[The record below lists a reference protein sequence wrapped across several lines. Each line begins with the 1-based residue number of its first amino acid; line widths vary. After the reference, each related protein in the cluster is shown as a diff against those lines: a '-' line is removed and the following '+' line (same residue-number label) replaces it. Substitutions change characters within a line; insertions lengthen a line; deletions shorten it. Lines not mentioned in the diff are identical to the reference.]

1 MSERIK
7 FIDLFAGIGG
17 FHLAFEAL
25 GAECVFASEKDRD
38 ARRTYFANFN
48 RSSPDLFKN
57 GHFNDDILNVN
68 PAQIPDFDILCAG
81 FPCQPF
87 SQAGHKLGF
96 GENYESR
103 GNMFFVLRDIIAAR
117 RPKAFFLENVRNLMN
132 HDNGN
137 TFAVIKTTLQ
147 DELGYDFYPMVVRA
161 SDYGLPQHRAR
172 VFMIGIDRQLGISE
186 TFTYP
191 QKLPLK
197 YDLSSIFG
205 GKCDKQIGYTLRVG
219 GRGSKLG
226 DRRNWEFYLVD
237 GKIARIGVREGK
249 MMMGLPDDFKF
260 PVSEVQAMKQLGN
273 GVAIDAVT
281 AVARQL
287 LDYLKRNSVAA
298 SALPEI
304 NMNRAASAC

>member
-1 MSERIK
+1 MSQQIK

-17 FHLAFEAL
+17 FHLAFEVL
-25 GAECVFASEKDRD
+25 GAKCVFASEKDPD
-38 ARRTYFANFN
+38 ARKTYKTNFGQ
-48 RSSPDLFKN
+48 SSPDLFRT
-57 GHFNDDILNVN
+57 GHFNDDILTVD
-68 PAQIPDFDILCAG
+68 PYDIPDFDILCAG

-132 HDNGN
+132 HDNGR
-137 TFAVIKTTLQ
+137 TFSVIKTTLER
-147 DELGYDFYPMVVRA
+147 ELAYDFYPMVVRA

-172 VFMIGIDRQLGISE
+172 VFMIGIDRDLGISE
-186 TFTYP
+186 TFRFP
-191 QKLPLK
+191 DKIPLK
-197 YDLSSIFG
+197 YNLSQIFG
-205 GKCDKQIGYTLRVG
+205 GRCDKEIGFTLRVG
-219 GRGSKLG
+219 GRGSKFG
-226 DRRNWEFYLVD
+226 DRRNWEYYLVD
-237 GKIARIGVREGK
+237 GKVVRLGIREGK
-249 MMMGLPDDFKF
+249 MMMGLPDDFQF

-287 LDYLKRNSVAA
+287 LDYLTR
-298 SALPEI
+298 
-304 NMNRAASAC
+304 NRAFDEQEIITRKMAVS

>member
-1 MSERIK
+1 MAQQIK

-17 FHLAFEAL
+17 FHLAFESL
-25 GAECVFASEKDRD
+25 GAECVFASEKDPD
-38 ARRTYFANFN
+38 ARRTYIANFGKK
-48 RSSPDLFKN
+48 SPGLFKSGN
-57 GHFNDDILNVN
+57 FNDDILTVD
-68 PAQIPDFDILCAG
+68 PRKIPDFDILCAG

-137 TFAVIKTTLQ
+137 TFAVIKNTLER
-147 DELGYDFYPMVVRA
+147 ELAYDFYPMVVRA

-172 VFMIGIDRQLGISE
+172 VFMIGIDKNLGIQE
-186 TFTYP
+186 RFVFP
-191 QKLPLK
+191 QRTPLK
-197 YDLSSIFG
+197 YNLSQIFG
-205 GKCDKQIGYTLRVG
+205 GKCDKEIGFTLRVG
-219 GRGSKLG
+219 GRGSKFG

-237 GKIARIGVREGK
+237 GKVVRLGVREGK

-273 GVAIDAVT
+273 GVAIDAVA

-287 LDYLKRNSVAA
+287 VDYLQRNDAFIDTAQPNVHKHA
-298 SALPEI
+298 I
-304 NMNRAASAC
+304 SAC